1 MPRTRR
7 FPVLVGLGVTMV
19 LAVVLFRGR
28 LARSVTLANPSP
40 PPELIEEMIETS
52 NDRAAAIRAAWES
65 GKIVPR
71 EAAAREILRN
81 FGPRQPL
88 PAELESIVLAGALD
102 PDMDVRETSLQILQN
117 RNHPILAS
125 LAAAQLRDP
134 DPQVRILGL
143 DHLMHVGANVGVP
156 AVIPVLEDDDPL
168 IVAKGLKLLE
178 RWGAGPFGVTLRET
192 TPIQNE
198 TTGLQDFTDSS
209 RGKAKAGAALALGW
223 WADHRGQFPAP
234 ALEIPGTVRAARKL
248 VAAGDFALRALDG
261 HRVRLA
267 DFRGK
272 VVLINFWT
280 TWCPAC
286 VSEMPDL
293 IALQKRH
300 LDQLI
305 IIGVSLD
312 FVPDEHGHIGG
323 YPAVEE
329 QGRSE
334 RDDADADRS
343 RDALVKVREK
353 VARTVKARGINY
365 PILLD
370 EQNEIGGRFNGG
382 ELPTSVIIDAHGNV
396 RRRFI
401 GARSLEVFAAMV
413 EEATKPASDLP

>member
-1 MPRTRR
+1 MPRMRR
-7 FPVLVGLGVTMV
+7 FPVLVGLGVTMA
-19 LAVVLFRGR
+19 LAVALLRGR

-40 PPELIEEMIETS
+40 PPEVVEEMIETS
-52 NDRAAAIRAAWES
+52 TDRAAAIRAAWES
-65 GKIVPR
+65 GKIVHR
-71 EAAAREILRN
+71 EAAVNEILRS
-81 FGPRQPL
+81 FGAREQL

-117 RNHPILAS
+117 RDHPMLAS

-143 DHLMHVGANVGVP
+143 DHLARIGANVGVP

-168 IVAKGLKLLE
+168 IVVKGLKLLE

-192 TPIQNE
+192 APIQNE
-198 TTGLQDFTDSS
+198 NTGLQDFPDGS
-209 RGKAKAGAALALGW
+209 REKAKAGAALALGW
-223 WADHRGQFPAP
+223 WADHRAQFPAP
-234 ALEIPGTVRAARKL
+234 PLEIPRTVRTARKP
-248 VAAGDFALRALDG
+248 VAAGDFTLRALDG

-272 VVLINFWT
+272 IVLINFWT

-300 LDQLI
+300 LDQLA

-329 QGRSE
+329 QGRSQP
-334 RDDADADRS
+334 DHADTGPS
-343 RDALVKVREK
+343 RDALAKVREK
-353 VARTVKARGINY
+353 VARTVKARNINY

-382 ELPTSVIIDAHGNV
+382 ELPTTVIIDANGDV

-413 EEATKPASDLP
+413 EEATKPASDPP

>member
-1 MPRTRR
+1 A
-7 FPVLVGLGVTMV
+7 
-19 LAVVLFRGR
+19 AV
-28 LARSVTLANPSP
+28 N
-40 PPELIEEMIETS
+40 
-52 NDRAAAIRAAWES
+52 
-65 GKIVPR
+65 
-71 EAAAREILRN
+71 EILRG
-81 FGPRQPL
+81 FGAREQL
-88 PAELESIVLAGALD
+88 PAELESITLAGALD

-117 RNHPILAS
+117 RNHPMLAS
-125 LAAAQLRDP
+125 LAAALLRDP

-143 DHLMHVGANVGVP
+143 DHLTHVGANVGVP
-156 AVIPVLEDDDPL
+156 VVIPVLEDDDPL
-168 IVAKGLKLLE
+168 IVVKGLKLLE
-178 RWGAGPFGVTLRET
+178 RWGAGPFGVMLRET
-192 TPIQNE
+192 TPIENE
-198 TTGLQDFTDSS
+198 KTGLQDFPDGS
-209 RGKAKAGAALALGW
+209 REKAKAGAALALEW
-223 WADHRGQFPAP
+223 WTDHRAQFPLVP
-234 ALEIPGTVRAARKL
+234 LEIPRAVRAARKP
-248 VAAGDFALRALDG
+248 VAAGDFTLRALDG
-261 HRVRLA
+261 RRVRLA

-272 VVLINFWT
+272 IVLINFWT

-300 LDQLI
+300 LDQLV

-334 RDDADADRS
+334 PHHADADRS
-343 RDALVKVREK
+343 RDALAKVCEK
-353 VARTVKARGINY
+353 VARAVKARNINY

-382 ELPTSVIIDAHGNV
+382 ELPTTVIIDAHGNV

-413 EEATKPASDLP
+413 EEAAKPASDLP

>member
-1 MPRTRR
+1 MPHKRR
-7 FPVLVGLGVTMV
+7 FHFLVGLGVVVV
-19 LAVVLFRGR
+19 LAVVLLRGR

-40 PPELIEEMIETS
+40 PPELVEEMIETS
-52 NDRAAAIRAAWES
+52 NDRAAAIRAAWDS
-65 GKIVPR
+65 GKIVQR
-71 EAAAREILRN
+71 EAAASEILRS
-81 FGPRQPL
+81 FGPGERL
-88 PAELESIVLAGALD
+88 PAELESIVLAGAID

-117 RNHPILAS
+117 RNHPMLAS

-143 DHLMHVGANVGVP
+143 DHLAHVGANVGVP
-156 AVIPVLEDDDPL
+156 VVIPVLEDDDPL
-168 IVAKGLKLLE
+168 IVVKGLKLLE

-198 TTGLQDFTDSS
+198 KSGLQDFPDGS
-209 RGKAKAGAALALGW
+209 REKSKAGAALALGW
-223 WADHRGQFPAP
+223 WAEHRAQFPAP
-234 ALEIPGTVRAARKL
+234 PLEIPGTVRVARRP

-261 HRVRLA
+261 RRVRLA

-300 LDQLI
+300 LDQLA

-323 YPAVEE
+323 YPTVEE
-329 QGRSE
+329 QGRLEPDHAS
-334 RDDADADRS
+334 ADRS
-343 RDALVKVREK
+343 RDALAKVREK

-382 ELPTSVIIDAHGNV
+382 ELPTTVIIDAHGNV

-401 GARSLEVFAAMV
+401 GARRLEVFGAMV
-413 EEATKPASDLP
+413 EEAAKPASDLP